1 MQDWH
6 VAALRE
12 IDWIDWRTHVIQEAH
27 KLHDDIETAI
37 FDDSPIH
44 PAGKRAVW
52 GWLCELR
59 DAACCGNLAEVRRLA
74 DMCREQIAE
83 ELANYEESL
92 ESAWQVSGPPSRRR

>member
-27 KLHDDIETAI
+27 KLHDDIESAI

-52 GWLCELR
+52 EWLCDLR
-59 DAACCGNLAEVRRLA
+59 DAACRGEFAEVRRFA
-74 DMCREQIAE
+74 DMCREQIAQEIAWHE
-83 ELANYEESL
+83 EDMAA
-92 ESAWQVSGPPSRRR
+92 AWQVPRPPRRR